1 MTDNKKNRKVVA
13 LIQARMGS
21 TRLPGKMLAPLLDK
35 PLITWVIERA
45 KKAKLVDAVVLATS
59 QEEKNKVLINAA
71 RKSGIECFAGSEN
84 DVLDRFYQC
93 AKKFKARN
101 IVRITGDCPLIDPQI
116 IDEVITL
123 FKDNE
128 LDYACNV
135 LPPTYPDGFDVEVF
149 SFKSLE
155 RAWKEAKLPSEREHV
170 TPYIWKNQDLFK
182 RMTLKNNEDLSKIRL
197 TVDEKEDLVVVEN
210 ILKKIGFDDF
220 RLADVVRVIKDNP
233 RLLEPNNKFK
243 RNEGYEKSLKEDKMA
258 INNFSENAKWLRE
271 AKKIIPSAAQTY
283 SKSYKYFSEGAG
295 PAFLEKGKGSHVWDI
310 DGNEYI
316 DFVCGLGAIT
326 LGYNNKEVNEAIN
339 EQLKK
344 GISFSQSN
352 ILEIK
357 LAKKLIEIIPCAEM
371 VKFVKNGSDATTAAI
386 RLARAYTSKDKV
398 ALCGY
403 HGYHDWSI
411 GSTEN
416 DLGVPKAVKELTLK
430 FNYNDIASLK
440 QVFEKNKDSI
450 AAVILEP
457 CQDAGPEDNFL
468 EKVRELTHKNGAV
481 LIFDEVVSGFRMG
494 IGGAQ
499 SYFKVTPDLA
509 AFGKGIGNGL
519 AISAVVGKKKIMQLI
534 DKGAFVSTTFGG
546 ETLSLAG
553 ALATIKQ
560 LEAPKAFEHIF
571 AMGNLWLE
579 ETKKLIKKHGLSNVV
594 KIYGLSPHCGVVF
607 KSKGNLTNHD
617 LFSVYQEAL
626 IREGILSLGVNNFCS
641 ALTKDDVYKFVKAVD
656 LAFGKI
662 KETLHKGSVEGIL
675 RGKKF
680 RPIFKRN

>member
-1 MTDNKKNRKVVA
+1 MSFTA
-13 LIQARMGS
+13 IIQARMGS
-21 TRLPGKMLAPLLDK
+21 TRFPRKMIALLVNK
-35 PLITWVIERA
+35 PLIEQVIERV
-45 KKAKLVDAVVLATS
+45 KKAKLVDKVVLATS
-59 QEEKNKVLINAA
+59 EDKKNEVLIKEA
-71 RKSGIECFAGSEN
+71 RKCGIECFAGSED

-93 AKKFKARN
+93 AKKFKSEH
-101 IVRITGDCPLIDPQI
+101 IVRITGDCPLTDPDI
-116 IDEVITL
+116 IDEVIIL
-123 FKDNE
+123 FKNNN
-128 LDYACNV
+128 LDYASNV
-135 LPPTYPDGFDVEVF
+135 LPPTYPDGLDVEVF
-149 SFKSLE
+149 SFNALE
-155 RAWKEAKLPSEREHV
+155 KAWKEAKLPSEREHV
-170 TPYIWKNQDLFK
+170 TPYIWKNQNLFK
-182 RMTLKNNEDLSKIRL
+182 RMTLKNKEDLSGIRL
-197 TVDEKEDLVVVEN
+197 TVDKKEDMLVVEN
-210 ILKKIGFDDF
+210 ILKIMKSTGSDDF
-220 RLADVVRVIKDNP
+220 RLADVMKVIRENP
-233 RLLEPNNKFK
+233 RLLELNEQFK
-243 RNEGYEKSLKEDKMA
+243 RNEGYEKSLKEDKMV

-295 PAFLEKGKGSHVWDI
+295 PAFLEKGEGSHVWDI

-357 LAKKLIEIIPCAEM
+357 LAKKLVEIIPCAEM

-398 ALCGY
+398 VLCGY

-411 GSTEN
+411 GTTEN

-430 FNYNDIASLK
+430 FNYNNIASLK
-440 QVFEKNKDSI
+440 QVFEENKGLI

-468 EKVRELTHKNGAV
+468 EKVKELTHKNGAV

-499 SYFKVTPDLA
+499 SCFKVTPDLA
-509 AFGKGIGNGL
+509 AFGKGMGNGL

-534 DKGAFVSTTFGG
+534 DEGAFVSTTFGG

-579 ETKKLIKKHGLSNVV
+579 ETKKLIKKHGLSKVV

-626 IREGILSLGVNNFCS
+626 IREGILSLGVNNFCL

-656 LAFGKI
+656 LAFVKI
-662 KETLHKGSVEGIL
+662 KETLHKGSVKGIL

-680 RPIFKRN
+680 RPVFKRN